1 MKKAFLTG
9 LAVGLLLFGIV
20 GMANAIV
27 ISLNAQTNTTT
38 NPVSLYFDAGY
49 YDVTP
54 TELADAPD
62 AWNAWGYT
70 TCTEPGSVCA
80 GWINNYSLSSS
91 EFAAYTVSDGV
102 RYATQL
108 DAFQHAISTSFTLT
122 SGAYVDFFIS
132 DKPYTD
138 NIGGINLS
146 IEEGT
151 APVPEPATFILLG
164 SGLAGLAFYRR
175 KRK

>member
-1 MKKAFLTG
+1 MKKKL
-9 LAVGLLLFGIV
+9 LAVSVACFLLFTTV
-20 GMANAIV
+20 GLANAIV
-27 ISLNAQTNTTT
+27 ISLDARTNTTT
-38 NPVSLYFDAGY
+38 NPISLYFDAGY

-54 TELADAPD
+54 TELTDVPD

-70 TCTEPGSVCA
+70 NCTEPGSACA

-91 EFAAYTVSDGV
+91 EFSAYTVSDGI
-102 RYATQL
+102 RYATQSE
-108 DAFQHAISTSFTLT
+108 AFQHAVSTSFSLT

-132 DKPYTD
+132 DCPYSD
-138 NIGGINLS
+138 NVGGINLS

-175 KRK
+175 KKK